1 MSSEL
6 KYCPKCNGVEFW
18 QIKDGRLKCKK
29 CRYLFTPREN
39 IFNISNET
47 LRVIISEFVLENP
60 MKVILEKTKISKYK
74 LLKVLEGIRKKLTKD
89 IPTVFNGILSLKKE
103 PENIKENLIIG
114 VLSKNDQIF
123 AKILNI
129 EPQEVEEFLKNKEK
143 IDKSEKWLENF
154 AIIYK
159 NSFYPLFSQ
168 AESQISTLKVFWE
181 YLKKKLFTKRGVR
194 KERFHLYL
202 GEYMW
207 RFNNQKLS
215 LKEKEEKIWQIV
227 MKK

>member
-1 MSSEL
+1 L
-6 KYCPKCNGVEFW
+6 ANKGWK
-18 QIKDGRLKCKK
+18 IKVQK

-143 IDKSEKWLENF
+143 IDKSEKWLENLR
-154 AIIYK
+154 
-159 NSFYPLFSQ
+159 LFIKIRFIHS
-168 AESQISTLKVFWE
+168 SP
-181 YLKKKLFTKRGVR
+181 KLN
-194 KERFHLYL
+194 H
-202 GEYMW
+202 
-207 RFNNQKLS
+207 KLA
-215 LKEKEEKIWQIV
+215 L
-227 MKK
+227 